1 MTDYSIDSNFDLH
14 FNDVNDFVTVDGR
27 REFEQD
33 LVVRLHFDLA
43 DLLGTDLRSTNTEKK
58 INLLATRVA
67 KEYDQL
73 DKLEDVS
80 ANRSVDQPNTL
91 DVQITYSSGEIFEES
106 INAS

>member
-1 MTDYSIDSNFDLH
+1 MTDYSIDNNFDLH

-58 INLLATRVA
+58 ITLLATRVA

-73 DKLEDVS
+73 DSLEEVS
-80 ANRSVDQPNTL
+80 VNRSVDQPNTL
-91 DVQITYSSGEIFEES
+91 DVQITYSSGEIFEET
-106 INAS
+106 I